1 MNSKQGS
8 FYEAL
13 DIPET
18 ATSDEIKKSYRRLSM
33 IHHPDKNG
41 NSQDSTEKF
50 QKISEAY
57 EVLGNAEKKKE
68 YDMTQNNPFLRM
80 MGQSMGQSMGQNMGQ
95 SMGQSMNPVDELFST
110 LFGMPF
116 MSNSSGLGPD
126 IQFMSSGLGPNI
138 RVFQNGRPVHNQG
151 LSQMFGPGPGQ
162 GQGPGFPFTQSKPN
176 PIVKYIN
183 VPIDKIL
190 TGTTIPV
197 DVERWMIENGLK
209 IYEKETV
216 YVTVPKGI
224 DEGELILLKD
234 KGNMLNDTNKGDIKV
249 FVKIENNT
257 EFSRRGL
264 DLILNKTITVKE
276 ALCGFSFELKYIT
289 GKVYTIT
296 NNSGNIISHGYQKV
310 IPNMGLT
317 RDEHTGSLLIIFD
330 VKFPEKL
337 SEETL
342 AALKVVEF

>member
-1 MNSKQGS
+1 MNSKQDS
-8 FYEAL
+8 FYEVL
-13 DIPET
+13 DVPET
-18 ATSDEIKKSYRRLSM
+18 ATPDEIKKSYRKLSM
-33 IHHPDKNG
+33 MYHPDKNG
-41 NSQDSTEKF
+41 NSQESTEKF

-57 EVLGNAEKKKE
+57 EVLGNPEKKKE
-68 YDMTQNNPFLRM
+68 YDMTQNNPFFKM
-80 MGQSMGQSMGQNMGQ
+80 MSQQGMNPGHNMN
-95 SMGQSMNPVDELFST
+95 MNPVDELFSS

-116 MSNSSGLGPD
+116 MSGGLGPD
-126 IQFMSSGLGPNI
+126 IQFMGSGPGPNI
-138 RVFQNGRPVHNQG
+138 RIFQNGRPVNNQG
-151 LSQMFGPGPGQ
+151 FGQSFGPGFGQ
-162 GQGPGFPFTQSKPN
+162 GFPFTQAKPS
-176 PIVKYIN
+176 PIVKHVN

-209 IYEKETV
+209 IFEKETV

-234 KGNMLNDTNKGDIKV
+234 KGNILSETNKGDIKV

-257 EFSRRGL
+257 EFKRVGL

-276 ALCGFSFELKYIT
+276 ALCGFNFELKYIT

-317 RDEHTGSLLIIFD
+317 RDEHTGSLLIVFD